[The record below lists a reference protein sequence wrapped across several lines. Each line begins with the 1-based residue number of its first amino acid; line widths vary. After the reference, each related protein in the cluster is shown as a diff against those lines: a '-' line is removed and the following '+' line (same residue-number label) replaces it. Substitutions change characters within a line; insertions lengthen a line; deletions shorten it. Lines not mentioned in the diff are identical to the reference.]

1 LTNTTVTTTRKFMSI
16 LMSSIWNKNRLS
28 MQQWGGVCMV
38 FGGLSFQI
46 WLAYQKK
53 RQKAAKQIRAPVQ
66 TRAIDKA
73 RSHSPTSPRAH
84 SPISQRGRSSNS
96 YKGQNRN
103 Y

>member
-28 MQQWGGVCMV
+28 IQQWGGVCMV

-53 RQKAAKQIRAPVQ
+53 CQKAAKQIRAPAE

-73 RSHSPTSPRAH
+73 RSHSPTSPRAR
-84 SPISQRGRSSNS
+84 SPISQRGRR
-96 YKGQNRN
+96 QNRN
-103 Y
+103 H